1 MVSNEYTVEMLNNLH
16 KPSQKEE
23 AERLKKQNTL
33 FTHQR
38 VMDTLA
44 VTRAL
49 GDYKHKEYII
59 SEPEISVYTINEQS
73 KYCLLGTDGFW
84 DVKNYF

>member
-1 MVSNEYTVEMLNNLH
+1 
-16 KPSQKEE
+16 
-23 AERLKKQNTL
+23 
-33 FTHQR
+33 
-38 VMDTLA
+38 MDTLA

-59 SEPEISVYTINEQS
+59 SEPEILVYTINEQS

-84 DVKNYF
+84 DVKSLYFKIFLNFNLVFFLSRR

>member
-1 MVSNEYTVEMLNNLH
+1 
-16 KPSQKEE
+16 
-23 AERLKKQNTL
+23 
-33 FTHQR
+33 
-38 VMDTLA
+38 MDTLA

-59 SEPEISVYTINEQS
+59 SEPEILVYTINEQS

-84 DVKNYF
+84 DVKSLNTKYF